1 MQGVE
6 ERERKKI
13 PAKGEGGRCEV
24 EEEQVCGRET
34 CIYGCVCVLGR
45 CMRGIQQGGGG
56 VRCNRGI
63 GMCKKTR
70 LSTRKE
76 QV

>member
-34 CIYGCVCVLGR
+34 CIYGCVCFREVYEGY
-45 CMRGIQQGGGG
+45 
-56 VRCNRGI
+56 
-63 GMCKKTR
+63 
-70 LSTRKE
+70 STRGGRGE
-76 QV
+76 V